1 MYLGSGT
8 ETVNLDGLSAGDSV
22 TIHGISGSDTVNIG
36 VNAPMPNAAETMYT
50 KGSMNRG
57 KNHVD
62 YYDATPL
69 VTKIWVELVALPSW
83 LLKNNEEREGNA
95 LLFFLE
101 VKMDQKFVDAITN
114 VRLVSG
120 TIRIDLMNITGQTD
134 DNKLQFAKTGELIL
148 SQQAFVQAL
157 NTMNEVDA
165 EIKKRNAAAEGS
177 EEKN

>member
-1 MYLGSGT
+1 
-8 ETVNLDGLSAGDSV
+8 
-22 TIHGISGSDTVNIG
+22 
-36 VNAPMPNAAETMYT
+36 MPSSFV
-50 KGSMNRG
+50 GRFQ
-57 KNHVD
+57 
-62 YYDATPL
+62 
-69 VTKIWVELVALPSW
+69 I
-83 LLKNNEEREGNA
+83 
-95 LLFFLE
+95 
-101 VKMDQKFVDAITN
+101 DQKFVDAITN